1 MEKFKS
7 QVIRLAQVK
16 AMTGLSRSTIY
27 KFISHKVFPKQIKL
41 GLKSSGWLLDEVDAW
56 IQNQIKNRDN
66 EQIKGD
72 RNGKFK

>member
-7 QVIRLAQVK
+7 QVIRLGQVK

-27 KFISHKVFPKQIKL
+27 RFMSLKQFPKQIKL
-41 GLKSSGWLLDEVDAW
+41 GPKSSGWLIDEVDAW

-66 EQIKGD
+66 VQIKGNG
-72 RNGKFK
+72 NGKIK

>member
-1 MEKFKS
+1 MEKSKS
-7 QVIRLAQVK
+7 QIIRLKQVK
-16 AMTGLSRSTIY
+16 AITGLSRSTIY
-27 KFISHKVFPKQIKL
+27 KFMSHKEFPKQIKL

>member
-27 KFISHKVFPKQIKL
+27 KFMSHKQFPKQIKL